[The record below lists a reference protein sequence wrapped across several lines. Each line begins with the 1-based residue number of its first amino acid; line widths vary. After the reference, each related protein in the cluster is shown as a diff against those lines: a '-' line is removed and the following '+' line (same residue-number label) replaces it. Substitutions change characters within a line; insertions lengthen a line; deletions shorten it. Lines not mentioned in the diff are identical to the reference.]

1 MLQFES
7 GVFFLQGR
15 LRTQKSVRPTGIDP
29 GVFQCVP
36 SQSDRYF
43 VPSMNDLMAAGCMHV
58 LNEAGLRIPE
68 DMAVVGFDNREI
80 ASYLQPP
87 LTTVQMPTTEIGT
100 SAALHIMEK
109 INNPSTPPVREIIHC
124 SIVERHSV

>member
-1 MLQFES
+1 MTETRALLALE
-7 GVFFLQGR
+7 
-15 LRTQKSVRPTGIDP
+15 VRPTVI
-29 GVFQCVP
+29 FA
-36 SQSDRYF
+36 
-43 VPSMNDLMAAGCMHV
+43 MNDLMAAGCMHV

-87 LTTVQMPTTEIGT
+87 LTTVQLPTTEIGT

-109 INNPSTPPVREIIHC
+109 INNPSVPPVREIIHC
-124 SIVERHSV
+124 SIVEWSSV